1 MENTTF
7 LSNQII
13 ADVYTVYYDS
23 IFRYIY
29 YKISNKEQA
38 EDLAQDTFLHL
49 LSYRETFC
57 FNAMKFFVYTI
68 ARNLVIDYLR
78 RYYKEREV
86 NAYLQ
91 ATTDTEINDVESNL
105 CVGELSTLERV
116 KLHKLPS
123 QRRKVYM
130 MSRFQYK
137 TIPEISFELRLSR
150 RTVENHL
157 FLSRKEIRT
166 YISRCI

>member
-13 ADVYTVYYDS
+13 ADAYMAYYDS

-29 YKISNKEQA
+29 YKINNKEQA
-38 EDLAQDTFLHL
+38 EDLAQDTFLRL

-57 FNAMKFFVYTI
+57 FNTMKSFVYTI

-78 RYYKEREV
+78 HYYKEQEV
-86 NAYLQ
+86 NAYLL
-91 ATTDTEINDVESNL
+91 DTAETEANDVENNL
-105 CVGELSTLERV
+105 YAKELSALEQV

-123 QRRKVYM
+123 QRKKIYK
-130 MSRFQYK
+130 MSRFQYR
-137 TIPEISFELRLSR
+137 TVSEISVELNLSQ

-157 FLSRKEIRT
+157 FLSRKEIRA
-166 YISRCI
+166 YISQCI